1 MEVYA
6 IMWETDDGER
16 EYVSEDVFS
25 TFDGAEAYLESK
37 GFVPDVAYGYANES
51 RDTFARIIKLFM
63 KTAIETENGIVFI
76 EPRE

>member
-16 EYVSEDVFS
+16 EYVSEDAFS

-63 KTAIETENGIVFI
+63 KTAIETEDGIVFI
-76 EPRE
+76 EAKE

>member
-6 IMWETDDGER
+6 IVLETDDGES
-16 EYVSEDVFS
+16 EYVLEDAFS

-37 GFVPDVAYGYANES
+37 GFVPDVAYGYANEP

-63 KTAIETENGIVFI
+63 KTAIETKDGIVFK
-76 EPRE
+76 E

>member
-1 MEVYA
+1 MKIYA

-16 EYVSEDVFS
+16 EYVLEDAFS

-37 GFVPDVAYGYANES
+37 GFVPDVAHGYVNES

-63 KTAIETENGIVFI
+63 KTAIETKDGIAFI
-76 EPRE
+76 ESRE

>member
-6 IMWETDDGER
+6 IMLETDDGES
-16 EYVSEDVFS
+16 EYVLEDAFS
-25 TFDGAEAYLESK
+25 TFDGAEIYLESK
-37 GFVPDVAYGYANES
+37 GFVTDAVYGYANES

-63 KTAIETENGIVFI
+63 KTAIETKNGIVFI